1 MSRASYPQ
9 LDEVSEHEH
18 DYAVSFNGTCTRNV
32 KIGGQAPRN
41 LRIEIREAINAA
53 LMDAGADVRAEL
65 GTDTFRIDDDATLVN
80 RLSTRCGI
88 WIGQNRSV
96 RESYG
101 AEIADAVAD
110 VLRTRL

>member
-1 MSRASYPQ
+1 MPIR
-9 LDEVSEHEH
+9 
-18 DYAVSFNGTCTRNV
+18 
-32 KIGGQAPRN
+32 GQALRN

-53 LMDAGADVRAEL
+53 LTHAGADVRVEL
-65 GTDTFRIDDDATLVN
+65 GTDTFRIDDATLVN